1 MQKAICRRARALG
14 VPVIVATQV
23 FESMIKEP
31 RPTRAEVSDAANAVG
46 DGVDAVMLAGE
57 TAVGNYPV
65 KAIQI
70 LDLVLR
76 DAEKMPAPRVPLEE
90 AHVQAPHGQAICEAA
105 VTLAERGHAKAIVAV
120 TRGGKTAALLSA
132 LRPTTT
138 IVAAT
143 DQERVFRRL
152 GAVVGCRAAD
162 GGPVGR
168 HRRGRAED
176 WRHAGPLAASCRPD
190 RPSCS

>member
-1 MQKAICRRARALG
+1 MWEYVGMRLDKQRENIPTSQKEITRRASRAG
-14 VPVIVATQV
+14 VPVMVAKQV
-23 FESMIKEP
+23 LESMIKEP

-57 TAVGNYPV
+57 TAVGTYPA

-76 DAEKMPAPRVPLEE
+76 DAEQVPTPRVALQE
-90 AHVQAPHGQAICEAA
+90 AHVRAPHGQAICEAA
-105 VTLAERGHAKAIVAV
+105 VTLAERGHASAIVAV

-143 DQERVFRRL
+143 DQAAVFRRL
-152 GAVVGCRAAD
+152 ALPWGVEPLLAD
-162 GGPVGR
+162 
-168 HRRGRAED
+168 
-176 WRHAGPLAASCRPD
+176 
-190 RPSCS
+190 